1 MPVLTMPRMAVSTG
15 LVIGVLL
22 IALVRKRSAVWRSGL
37 VSGAAFGLIVPAADY
52 VYTANMAKNGNTVN
66 IESSDERYHHGDL
79 RKALVE
85 KGLERLAEG
94 PADALSLREIARSVG
109 VSATAVY
116 RHFPDKAA
124 LLTELCREGD
134 RMLAET
140 FRKAMAKVK
149 PGQEAFDEM
158 GRAYVRFALA
168 HPALFRL
175 MMSPAGER
183 RAEGEAGEMLVEAL
197 RGLSG
202 PDLTQAQRD
211 VQRLKAW
218 SMVHGLAMLMLDGLV
233 PANRAL
239 IDQVIAA
246 DFLPTKKRKS

>member
-1 MPVLTMPRMAVSTG
+1 
-15 LVIGVLL
+15 
-22 IALVRKRSAVWRSGL
+22 
-37 VSGAAFGLIVPAADY
+37 
-52 VYTANMAKNGNTVN
+52 MAKNGNSVN
-66 IESSDERYHHGDL
+66 MESSGERYHHGDL
-79 RKALVE
+79 RKALIK

-94 PADALSLREIARSVG
+94 PADELSLREIARSLG

-134 RMLAET
+134 HMLAQA
-140 FRKAMAKVK
+140 FRKAMAKVR

-175 MMSPAGER
+175 MMSPAGTR
-183 RAEGEAGEMLVEAL
+183 RAEGEAGGMLVEAL
-197 RGLSG
+197 KGLSG
-202 PDLTQAQRD
+202 PALTQAERD
-211 VQRLKAW
+211 LQRLKAW

-233 PANRAL
+233 PANKTL
-239 IDQVIAA
+239 IDRVICA
-246 DFLPTKKRKS
+246 DFLPSKQKRKS

>member
-1 MPVLTMPRMAVSTG
+1 
-15 LVIGVLL
+15 
-22 IALVRKRSAVWRSGL
+22 
-37 VSGAAFGLIVPAADY
+37 
-52 VYTANMAKNGNTVN
+52 MAKNGNTVN
-66 IESSDERYHHGDL
+66 IESSGERYHHGDL
-79 RKALVE
+79 RKALIQ

-94 PADALSLREIARSVG
+94 PAEDFSLREIARSIG

-124 LLTELCREGD
+124 LLTALCIEGD
-134 RMLAET
+134 RMLAEA
-140 FRKAMAKVK
+140 FRKAMAKVR

-168 HPALFRL
+168 NPALFRL
-175 MMSPAGER
+175 MMSPAGAR
-183 RAEGEAGEMLVEAL
+183 RDEGEASAMLVDTL
-197 RGLSG
+197 RNLSG
-202 PDLTQAQRD
+202 PGLPKAERD

-233 PANRAL
+233 PPNKAL

-246 DFLPTKKRKS
+246 DFIPGGKRKS

>member
-1 MPVLTMPRMAVSTG
+1 
-15 LVIGVLL
+15 
-22 IALVRKRSAVWRSGL
+22 
-37 VSGAAFGLIVPAADY
+37 
-52 VYTANMAKNGNTVN
+52 MAKNGNSVN
-66 IESSDERYHHGDL
+66 IESSGERYHHGDL
-79 RKALVE
+79 RKALIQ
-85 KGLERLAEG
+85 KGMERLAEA
-94 PADALSLREIARSVG
+94 PADELSLREIARSIG

-124 LLTELCREGD
+124 LLTELCIEGD
-134 RMLAET
+134 HMLAEA

-149 PGQEAFDEM
+149 PGMEAFDEM

-175 MMSPAGER
+175 MMSPAGAR
-183 RAEGEAGEMLVEAL
+183 RAEGEASTMLVDAL

-218 SMVHGLAMLMLDGLV
+218 SQVHGLAMLMLDGLV
-233 PANRAL
+233 PSNKAI
-239 IDQVIAA
+239 IDQVITA
-246 DFLPTKKRKS
+246 DFLPGKKRKS

>member
-1 MPVLTMPRMAVSTG
+1 
-15 LVIGVLL
+15 
-22 IALVRKRSAVWRSGL
+22 
-37 VSGAAFGLIVPAADY
+37 
-52 VYTANMAKNGNTVN
+52 MAKNGNSVN
-66 IESSDERYHHGDL
+66 IESSGERYHHGDL
-79 RKALVE
+79 RKALIQ
-85 KGLERLAEG
+85 KGMERLAEA
-94 PADALSLREIARSVG
+94 PADELSLRELARSIG

-124 LLTELCREGD
+124 LLTELCIEGD
-134 RMLAET
+134 HMLAEA

-149 PGQEAFDEM
+149 PGMEAFDEM

-175 MMSPAGER
+175 MMSPAGAR
-183 RAEGEAGEMLVEAL
+183 RAEGEASTMLVDAL

-218 SMVHGLAMLMLDGLV
+218 SQVHGLAMLMLDGLV
-233 PANRAL
+233 PSNKAI

-246 DFLPTKKRKS
+246 DFLPAKKRKS